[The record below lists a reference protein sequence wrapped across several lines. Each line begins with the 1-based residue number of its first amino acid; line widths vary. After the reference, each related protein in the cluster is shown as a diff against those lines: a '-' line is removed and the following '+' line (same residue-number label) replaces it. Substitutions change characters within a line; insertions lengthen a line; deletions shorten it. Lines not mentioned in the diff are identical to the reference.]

1 MILRHEQ
8 AVVDPEVRVDVGS
21 VHLLEPHPD
30 EGVFDALG
38 GLAQDVDLAALD
50 LFGVSF
56 DVVFREFD
64 VFPLRRSSGA
74 PGDLADC
81 LGGLDARHQLRDGA
95 LGQRDFADRRFRG
108 ARAIRDARVPRASP
122 KSTSTLSMG
131 ASSASAS
138 ASSAFASRVCG
149 RIGVGVGGDL
159 AAVDRAVALARVVRE
174 RDVDRAA
181 LEPRRAD
188 DLPHRDGV
196 GVGSG
201 LEGGL
206 VEPDLGKP
214 VGDVLA
220 PLVGQRNRFVDTL
233 ADGDQSLVPRV
244 RRRPR

>member
-1 MILRHEQ
+1 
-8 AVVDPEVRVDVGS
+8 
-21 VHLLEPHPD
+21 
-30 EGVFDALG
+30 
-38 GLAQDVDLAALD
+38 VDLAALD

-64 VFPLRRSSGA
+64 VFPLAARQELR
-74 PGDLADC
+74 GDLADC

-95 LGQRDFADRRFRG
+95 LGQRDFADRRFAALEQSATLESLERL
-108 ARAIRDARVPRASP
+108 RIDVDAVDGRVVGVGECLERVR
-122 KSTSTLSMG
+122 L
-131 ASSASAS
+131 
-138 ASSAFASRVCG
+138 RVCG

-233 ADGDQSLVPRV
+233 ADGDQSLVLEFEDGPGDGFGEV
-244 RRRPR
+244 GRRGEGVDGRCLVAFAV